1 MSYQKYNFK
10 LLHTIL
16 SIGFSEDFLVFVD
29 THYGVY
35 LYAPAVKK
43 IIFGKR
49 VLQRSVKHH
58 IYSKA
63 VACSKNGDLLIAG
76 ANSKVCGLFAVQNQE
91 LKKKQS
97 IQWHKA
103 DISSMVFSQD
113 SKLFATGGEDGKI
126 FVYTTLDAKFFA
138 ILPAQAE
145 YISCMNF
152 DGKSRY
158 LAFATFENKIFL
170 FDLLSHSIT
179 AEFDTR
185 SVAESLKFFDDDR
198 KIIYV
203 CKNGEIGVIDLLNK
217 KQRIKGVLNIWL
229 QHCLVHPNEK
239 YAYITGRSN
248 KLIIYKIEN
257 NSIFME
263 LDLAENGVSFMQF
276 VGDLL
281 CICFVSGNVVFLDQK
296 HCYDEFKVL
305 LESKNYEEAKIFA
318 ETNNVFLKLEELYD
332 SVRLE
337 NWQDV
342 LKDIL
347 NLFLNNQAD
356 SALDIAT
363 PYLEDWDLEKEFRY
377 YFDEKEVVAEFL
389 LMIKREQYTQ
399 AYAMASK
406 KRGLRNLR
414 LFQEL
419 ENYFSCIFEASKK
432 MLEEDANH
440 ITRVKKILEP
450 FMEVNEKKDMIIFLL
465 NNFLQYQYI
474 EKAFRDKDYE
484 ECFKLAQKFPF
495 LQKSK
500 AYYGAMQICSN
511 LLYQLKEKSH
521 THSFDSLQ
529 KSIEFLDKIPFFQD
543 EVRALSNFLLKQ
555 EDLKKSFY
563 AKKMHDCYA
572 LLKQNPDLYSSD
584 IYFELEGYVLQALK
598 NALDF
603 AKQGETSRVY
613 EILGQFIALDVWKG
627 RVESIFQI
635 SYFYEIKY
643 GDLHEAINWYETIK
657 KYINFFGKTSEFKV
671 LCDSKG
677 LQEIFD
683 EILEIKDEN
692 VEFVP
697 TILVKE

>member
-35 LYAPAVKK
+35 LYAPAIKK
-43 IIFGKR
+43 IVFGKR
-49 VLQRSVKHH
+49 VLQRSIKHH

-126 FVYTTLDAKFFA
+126 FVYTTFDAKFFA

-170 FDLLSHSIT
+170 FDLLSHNIT

-185 SVAESLKFFDDDR
+185 SVAESLNFFDNDG

-296 HCYDEFKVL
+296 HCYDEFKIL
-305 LESKNYEEAKIFA
+305 LESKNYEEAKNFA
-318 ETNNVFLKLEELYD
+318 ETNNVFLKLEELYY

-389 LMIKREQYTQ
+389 LMIKREQYAQ
-399 AYAMASK
+399 AYAMANK

-440 ITRVKKILEP
+440 ATRVKKILEP

-555 EDLKKSFY
+555 EDLKKSFH
-563 AKKMHDCYA
+563 AKKMHDCYT

-584 IYFELEGYVLQALK
+584 IYFELESHVLQALK

-643 GDLHEAINWYETIK
+643 GDTHEAVNWYETIK

-671 LCDSKG
+671 LCDSRG
-677 LQEIFD
+677 LQEVFD
-683 EILEIKDEN
+683 EILEIKDKN
-692 VEFVP
+692 VEFLP